1 LAQKLTPTVKC
12 EVCFERYKSLPG
24 HLKTHG
30 LNAKK
35 YREQFVDAPVVSPLT
50 RRRMQLSRLKF
61 ILKKKGEKTSKE
73 LTGRS
78 LKLSIANTGKKH
90 SEETKEKIRQARLGS
105 KLSEE
110 HKLAIS
116 AGLLGHEVSDETRL
130 KLSQVVVSDER
141 RKRISESQSAEKS
154 NSWKGG
160 RSRHLY
166 FGKGKFRLK
175 KIFGDPIK
183 CFFPGCDKVEGKNVK
198 SVDCHHL
205 DGNHENNPL
214 DGSNWL
220 PLCRRHHMLADG
232 RLKSA
237 SEDEIRKARDA
248 AYQVHKDH
256 MKHHYVGEIKT
267 YHE

>member
-1 LAQKLTPTVKC
+1 MAHKLTPTVKC
-12 EVCFERYKSLPG
+12 EVCFNRYKALPG

-30 LNAKK
+30 LNSKK
-35 YREQFVDAPVVSPLT
+35 YREQFPDAPVVSPLT

-61 ILKKKGEKTSKE
+61 ILKKRGEKPEKYQSAKA
-73 LTGRS
+73 
-78 LKLSIANTGKKH
+78 LKLAIANKGKKH
-90 SEETKEKIRQARLGS
+90 TEETKEKIRQARLGS

-130 KLSQVVVSDER
+130 KLSQVVVTDER
-141 RKRISESQSAEKS
+141 RKRISEAQSAEKS

-166 FGKGKFRLK
+166 FGKGKYRLK

-183 CFFPGCDKVEGKNVK
+183 CYFPGCDKVEGKNVK

-205 DGNHENNPL
+205 DGDHENNPL

-237 SEDEIRKARDA
+237 SEDETRKAREA

-256 MKHHYVGEIKT
+256 MKNNYVGEIKT

>member
-12 EVCFERYKSLPG
+12 EICFNRYKSLPG
-24 HLKTHG
+24 HLKTHD
-30 LNAKK
+30 LNSKK
-35 YREQFVDAPVVSPLT
+35 YREQFPNAPVVSPLT
-50 RRRMQLSRLKF
+50 RRRMQLSRLRF
-61 ILKKKGEKTSKE
+61 ILKKRGKKPEKY
-73 LTGRS
+73 LTPKA
-78 LKLSIANTGKKH
+78 LKLAIANTGKKH

-116 AGLLGHEVSDETRL
+116 ASLLGHEVSDATRL
-130 KLSQVVVSDER
+130 KLSQVVVTDER
-141 RKRISESQSAEKS
+141 RRRISEAQSGDKS

-232 RLKSA
+232 RLKNA
-237 SEDEIRKARDA
+237 TEKEVEAARNA
-248 AYQVHKDH
+248 ATRAHKEH
-256 MKHHYVGEIKT
+256 MKNNYIGEIKT